1 MTQPLIKGSQIDG
14 STLTSVDAS
23 TLGGQPVGVGA
34 NDILALNGSSQ
45 IPAVNGSLLTSVD
58 ALTLGGF
65 SVGVGANNI
74 VQLNGSSQLPAVDG
88 SLLTGLDG
96 GTIGAVWKYD
106 NPIVSADPGAGF
118 FRLNNLTLAS
128 ATEMY
133 VDIETA
139 DGADFNSI
147 LSAINTGDRMYVQN
161 SEDSIERLLVTVSST
176 TDNTGWWTIVFTV
189 DDSNSTFTDNDR
201 FAMLLMLGS
210 QGSSTPAAIHQSL
223 GTITAATDIGPDAGT
238 SVDFT
243 FGAAATAEVGFL
255 ASTNAVVETT
265 VEIVNG
271 GQGTLTW
278 GAEVDWAGGVA
289 PTLTAAGTD
298 ILKFL

>member
-1 MTQPLIKGSQIDG
+1 MTQPLIQGSQIDG
-14 STLTSVDAS
+14 ATLTSVDAD
-23 TLGGQPVGVGA
+23 TLGGQPVGVTA

-45 IPAVNGSLLTSVD
+45 IPAVNGSLLTNVDALTLGGFSVGVGANNILQLNGSSQIPAVNGSLLTNVD

-88 SLLTGLDG
+88 SLLTS
-96 GTIGAVWKYD
+96 I
-106 NPIVSADPGAGF
+106 PIIPV
-118 FRLNNLTLAS
+118 N
-128 ATEMY
+128 
-133 VDIETA
+133 
-139 DGADFNSI
+139 
-147 LSAINTGDRMYVQN
+147 
-161 SEDSIERLLVTVSST
+161 
-176 TDNTGWWTIVFTV
+176 
-189 DDSNSTFTDNDR
+189 
-201 FAMLLMLGS
+201 
-210 QGSSTPAAIHQSL
+210 QSL
-223 GTITAATDIGPDAGT
+223 GTITAATDIDPDSGV

-243 FGAAATAEVGFL
+243 FGAAATAEIGFA

-278 GAEVDWAGGVA
+278 GVEVDWAGGVA

-298 ILKFL
+298 ILKFFTRDNGTTVRGWVVALDVS